1 MTGVGALEA
10 SQDSLAE
17 AVVDVYANAIVDLFA
32 EAAGGEFLIG
42 YLWTTDISSA
52 TPPHFDETFKWLRC

>member
-32 EAAGGEFLIG
+32 EVAGGEFSIG
-42 YLWTTDISSA
+42 YLWIADISPA
-52 TPPHFDETFKWLRC
+52 TSMF